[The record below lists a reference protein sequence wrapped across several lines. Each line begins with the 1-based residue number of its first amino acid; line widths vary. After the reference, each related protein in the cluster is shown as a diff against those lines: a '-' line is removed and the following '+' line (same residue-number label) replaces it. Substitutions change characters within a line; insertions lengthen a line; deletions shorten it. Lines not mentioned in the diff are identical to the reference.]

1 MAVTAYQT
9 EIENR
14 VRRAFGG
21 GKRTGS
27 TVTTAPLAVIATALT
42 TDNETQAETQLLDQI
57 EVTLEKSESIQ
68 YGLG

>member
-9 EIENR
+9 EIEGR
-14 VRRAFGG
+14 VRRAYGG
-21 GKRTGS
+21 AKRTGS
-27 TVTTAPLAVIATALT
+27 TVTTAPLAVVATALT

-57 EVTLEKSESIQ
+57 EISLEKAESTQ

>member
-9 EIENR
+9 EIEAR
-14 VRRAFGG
+14 VARLFQGA
-21 GKRTGS
+21 RTGS
-27 TVTTAPLAVIATALT
+27 TVTTAPLKVIATALT

-57 EVTLEKSESIQ
+57 EATLEKSESIQ